1 MDKRFQGTPVKSND
15 DDEFRPHRINQRTS
29 RNLIQNVTSLTF
41 ASFKITALLTLYLDL
56 SFKLLQFFCQHDAH
70 TDHRIPQLL

>member
-29 RNLIQNVTSLTF
+29 RHLLQNVTSLTL
-41 ASFKITALLTLYLDL
+41 KITALLTLYLDL

-70 TDHRIPQLL
+70 TDHSIPQLL

>member
-29 RNLIQNVTSLTF
+29 RNLLQNVTSLTL
-41 ASFKITALLTLYLDL
+41 KITALLTLYLDL

-70 TDHRIPQLL
+70 TDHSIPQLL